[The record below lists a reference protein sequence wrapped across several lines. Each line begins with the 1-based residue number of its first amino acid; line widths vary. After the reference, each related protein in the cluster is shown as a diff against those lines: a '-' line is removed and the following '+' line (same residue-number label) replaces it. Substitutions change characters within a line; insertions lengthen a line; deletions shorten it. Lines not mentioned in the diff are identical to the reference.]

1 MKFIQADAVFPI
13 VSNPII
19 NGIIG
24 FDSDGTIQEIIDPA
38 TTSVLPSNVE
48 QKKGFIC
55 PGFINTHCHLE
66 LSHLKGK
73 FEQKKGLINFIN
85 QMRTNRTGD
94 DILEAIA
101 LANDEMFQNG
111 IVAVADISNNEST
124 LNEKLHSK
132 IYYHTFIELFDVV
145 PERTSKVLDAGKALY
160 DQFAKGMLSASLVPH
175 APYTVTADL
184 FEALSSIYF
193 EKNFLSSIHNQ
204 ETPDEDRMFQSESG
218 SVFDFLFSVNN
229 EIEKRNNQSASSI
242 DYTLS
247 HLKNFEKL
255 LLVHNTFTSEEQI
268 KAAQLSVKNLYWC
281 FCPNAN
287 LYIEDRLPS
296 ISIFTKSDCKITLGT
311 DSYASNHSLSILD
324 ELKTIAFHFPE
335 LSLHELLKWATFNG
349 AEFLG
354 IERKFGSFENGKK
367 PGIVLIEN
375 VDSMNMKLKTDS
387 KSHRIDV

>member
-1 MKFIQADAVFPI
+1 MKFIQADVIFPI
-13 VSNPII
+13 ISPPIR

-24 FDSDGTIQEIIDPA
+24 YDSDGYIHEIIDPA
-38 TTSVLPSNVE
+38 TSTEMPSNVE

-55 PGFINTHCHLE
+55 PGFVNTHCHLE

-73 FEQKKGLINFIN
+73 FEQKTGLVSFID
-85 QMRTNRTGD
+85 QMRTNRSGD
-94 DILEAIA
+94 DILEAIS

-111 IVAVADISNNEST
+111 IVAVGDISNNSNT
-124 LNEKLHSK
+124 LNKKLTSK

-145 PERTSKVLDAGKALY
+145 PGRTAKVFEAGIALMS
-160 DQFAKGMLSASLVPH
+160 QFSQENLSSSLVPH
-175 APYTVTADL
+175 APYTVTANL
-184 FEALSSIYF
+184 FEALSANYSSH
-193 EKNFLSSIHNQ
+193 NFLSSIHNQ
-204 ETPDEDRMFQSESG
+204 ETPDEDRMFQSQTG
-218 SVFDFLFSVNN
+218 NVFDFLFSVSH
-229 EIEKRNNQSASSI
+229 EIEKRNSRHASSL
-242 DYTLS
+242 DYTLQ
-247 HLKNFEKL
+247 HLKNFGKL
-255 LLVHNTFTSEEQI
+255 LLVHNTFTSEEQL
-268 KAAQLSVKNLYWC
+268 LSAELLNKNLYWC